1 MALIKCSEC
10 GKEFSDKAN
19 ACPNCACPVEKEKI
33 KVKIYNKGGF
43 TTKCS
48 VSIDNLPVGQLG
60 GMMLGK
66 QKDIEISLPIG
77 THYIGVSTQIE
88 HGGQITGVVGVGQ
101 EQDGKQF
108 EITTNDKY
116 LEIEIVA
123 KGSFTGTSGRYCVGN
138 IKHYNSKEL
147 KTLKE
152 QEQNVEKEKEQKKK
166 KKKDF
171 FNKNKKTFIIILISL
186 IAIITLY
193 KIITLVNENNKYYGT
208 YSTDSYEPYKR
219 ADDMNATLILKPN
232 MCEFYII
239 EDDMKVNYNC
249 SYIRLDKKR
258 EILEVEVESK
268 NYSDQI
274 FCGRFTEHENSKK
287 ADWSCKTKYD
297 GLVFFEKLENN
308 TREDNTNTNNQNATK
323 KNNNVSTNITT
334 ISYDD
339 YKKLLYNT
347 DTFVL
352 IVVNDYKYSYNYK
365 DALTKVVNNYKTPFY
380 YYEIDIDNNVL
391 NVEGCPTTLIIKNGK
406 VVDSFEGFIENET
419 LNILNDKL
427 NKLGLK

>member
-108 EITTNDKY
+108 EIATNDKY

-147 KTLKE
+147 KTLQE
-152 QEQNVEKEKEQKKK
+152 QEQNIEKEKEQKRQIKEKSKENTINFFKK
-166 KKKDF
+166 YRIPMIVLCGVLLLIF
-171 FNKNKKTFIIILISL
+171 VIIIVFS
-186 IAIITLY
+186 
-193 KIITLVNENNKYYGT
+193 NSESKYYGRYT
-208 YSTDSYEPYKR
+208 AKYDDMGKVSIELGKDNLCIFTNGKRKIYCSYSINTKDTILEITIPLPYK
-219 ADDMNATLILKPN
+219 DEKIW
-232 MCEFYII
+232 
-239 EDDMKVNYNC
+239 
-249 SYIRLDKKR
+249 
-258 EILEVEVESK
+258 
-268 NYSDQI
+268 
-274 FCGRFTEHENSKK
+274 CGRFTTENNSSW
-287 ADWSCKTKYD
+287 WSCKS
-297 GLVFFEKLENN
+297 ELEN
-308 TREDNTNTNNQNATK
+308 
-323 KNNNVSTNITT
+323 
-334 ISYDD
+334 Y
-339 YKKLLYNT
+339 
-347 DTFVL
+347 
-352 IVVNDYKYSYNYK
+352 
-365 DALTKVVNNYKTPFY
+365 LTLEKIN
-380 YYEIDIDNNVL
+380 
-391 NVEGCPTTLIIKNGK
+391 
-406 VVDSFEGFIENET
+406 
-419 LNILNDKL
+419 
-427 NKLGLK
+427 